1 MEDAPTAEAGIRRLI
16 AVNGTKPFRTMSES
30 VLQSLFDNLDLSSL
44 VRAVESGEV
53 EMESY
58 DVIANQPIVIDNG
71 SGMIKAGFAGD
82 QTPKCHF
89 PNYVGRPKH
98 IRVMAGALD
107 GDLFVG

>member
-1 MEDAPTAEAGIRRLI
+1 MITFETYFSDFRAP
-16 AVNGTKPFRTMSES
+16 
-30 VLQSLFDNLDLSSL
+30 
-44 VRAVESGEV
+44 V

-107 GDLFVG
+107 GDIFVAYPSPPICMYAYAGRSGVAVKGEDSVP